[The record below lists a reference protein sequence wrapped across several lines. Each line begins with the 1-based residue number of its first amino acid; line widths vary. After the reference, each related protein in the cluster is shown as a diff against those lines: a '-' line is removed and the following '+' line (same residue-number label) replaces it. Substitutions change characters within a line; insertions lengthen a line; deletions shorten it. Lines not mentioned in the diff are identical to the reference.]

1 MTISPVIVAQRVDPN
16 AVADLSEIA
25 DLARAAGYDVSNTLT
40 QSREEDAA
48 YHFGEGKIEAL
59 ARLVKQTDAEAVIV
73 DNRLGP
79 YQTYNIGGKLPTG
92 VEVIDR
98 FTLILEIFGQRAN
111 TRKAQL
117 QVELAELRYELPRV
131 EAKSSLAKRDE
142 RPGFMGLGEYDESR
156 ERDIKSQISRI
167 SQELDAI
174 AEKEQTRREQ
184 RRESGFDLVALAGY
198 TNAGKSTLLRRLAD
212 DLDITENKNRH
223 PDLEQTAESE
233 DRLFT
238 TLGTTTRR
246 ADTGRRDVLLTD
258 TVGFVSDLPHWLVE
272 SFESTLDSVYR
283 ADLVLLVVDASES
296 IDAMREKLITSHDT
310 LYERNEAPIVTVLNK
325 TDCVEEGALD
335 RKMQSLDALAPNP
348 VAVSGLTGENIDQ
361 LTNRIEN
368 ELPSWH
374 DERLLL
380 PLSDDAMSL
389 VSWLYNH
396 GHVENEEYTDTGDA
410 VLIEFSARS
419 TIVKRARAKAA
430 ELEESPSKRASD
442 ESANTHDSNGVNTK
456 TQAQLSERRHDNE
469 IMESESNPERMD
481 TASDRESTS
490 YEESD
495 TTHQVASDSPPDRMS
510 DSTREIR
517 RNNPSQVT
525 EDDITQEDHI
535 DAVDIDVN
543 YPLMSEKNSSDT
555 DTNSKAE

>member
-1 MTISPVIVAQRVDPN
+1 MTETPVIIAQRVDPN
-16 AVADLSEIA
+16 SVADLSEIA

-48 YHFGEGKIEAL
+48 YHFGEGKVEAL
-59 ARLVKQTDAEAVIV
+59 ARLVKRTGAEAVIV

-156 ERDIKSQISRI
+156 ERDIKAQISRI

-212 DLDITENKNRH
+212 DLDIAENENRH

-246 ADTGRRDVLLTD
+246 ADTGRRDILLTD

-283 ADLVLLVVDASES
+283 ADLVLLIVDASES

-325 TDCVEEGALD
+325 TDCVEEGALN

-348 VAVSGLTGENIDQ
+348 VAVSGLTGENIEQ
-361 LTNRIEN
+361 LTDRIES

-389 VSWLYNH
+389 VSWLYDH

-419 TIVKRARAKAA
+419 TIIKRARAKAA
-430 ELEESPSKRASD
+430 ALEESESEGVSD
-442 ESANTHDSNGVNTK
+442 EHDSHGVNAQA
-456 TQAQLSERRHDNE
+456 QAQLSERSNHTGAINSDTNPKQ
-469 IMESESNPERMD
+469 METITEVESTSPEQSGGETTRRIAPDSPHNHMSEPTTETHESNPR
-481 TASDRESTS
+481 S
-490 YEESD
+490 
-495 TTHQVASDSPPDRMS
+495 
-510 DSTREIR
+510 I
-517 RNNPSQVT
+517 T
-525 EDDITQEDHI
+525 EDDSKQHQRSKE
-535 DAVDIDVN
+535 VDTDVS
-543 YPLMSEKNSSDT
+543 YPLASEEGTSETDSNS
-555 DTNSKAE
+555 EVE